1 MLQPV
6 ISRVE
11 QSAAIHKDDLTVQTY
26 LEPLPSLPSGRSR
39 HFL

>member
-6 ISRVE
+6 IRRVE

-26 LEPLPSLPSGRSR
+26 VGRLPSLPSGRSLR
-39 HFL
+39 FL